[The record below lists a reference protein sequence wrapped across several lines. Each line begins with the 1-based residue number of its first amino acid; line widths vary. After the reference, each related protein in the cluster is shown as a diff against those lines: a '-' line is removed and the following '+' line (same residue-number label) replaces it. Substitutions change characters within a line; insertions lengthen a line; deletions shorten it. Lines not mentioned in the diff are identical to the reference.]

1 MSIEISDRR
10 YWRQLN
16 YDDGILYIS
25 LLVIED
31 FDDWRLPE
39 DFMELRK
46 GVIEDFDDIVM
57 CGMWFRGDGS
67 RYEWAP
73 VIRRHEYWVIPVRD
87 II

>member
-1 MSIEISDRR
+1 
-10 YWRQLN
+10 
-16 YDDGILYIS
+16 
-25 LLVIED
+25 
-31 FDDWRLPE
+31 
-39 DFMELRK
+39 MELRK